1 MAEGHH
7 RAGGRRHRAVPR
19 RWRAP
24 IAPLIIACVALAGL
38 TIWTY
43 PSIASWFSQLDQA
56 RVLENADEYRD
67 HDAAELRA
75 SDREQIERA
84 HAYNDALQSGARI
97 EANERLPL
105 GGGEIDDDALAYRSV
120 LDDGATGLMT
130 RVRIPKIDVDL
141 PTFHGTDDATLLEGL
156 GHLEGTSL
164 PVGGD
169 GTHAVITGHRGLA
182 DARMFTDLD
191 RIDVGDTF
199 TLTTFGE
206 VLAYEVIE
214 TTVVEPD
221 ETESLQAREGRDLVT
236 LVTCTPLG
244 VNSQRILVTAERV
257 FPTPDADREV
267 GLAAP
272 EVPRFPWWAVILGGG
287 IVVAGVY
294 VWRSGLAPRA
304 TAPTPAPAASTEPPA
319 STV

>member
-1 MAEGHH
+1 M
-7 RAGGRRHRAVPR
+7 
-19 RWRAP
+19 
-24 IAPLIIACVALAGL
+24 
-38 TIWTY
+38 
-43 PSIASWFSQLDQA
+43 
-56 RVLENADEYRD
+56 LENAEEYRD

-257 FPTPDADREV
+257 FPTPDADREA

-304 TAPTPAPAASTEPPA
+304 TAPAASTEPPA
-319 STV
+319 SAV